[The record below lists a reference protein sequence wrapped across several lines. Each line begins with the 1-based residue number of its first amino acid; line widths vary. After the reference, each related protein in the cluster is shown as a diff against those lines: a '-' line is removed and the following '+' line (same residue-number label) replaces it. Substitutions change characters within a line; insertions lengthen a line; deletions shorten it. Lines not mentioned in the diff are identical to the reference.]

1 MKNNLLWY
9 SENVLPENL
18 GDVFPKFKWGWIDA
32 RTFSEPL
39 GRKTKSSVFLIE
51 QGVFIYFFEARNYKE
66 ITYNKLTT

>member
-18 GDVFPKFKWGWIDA
+18 GDVFPEFKWGWIDA

-39 GRKTKSSVFLIE
+39 GRKTKSSLFLEIKVFYI
-51 QGVFIYFFEARNYKE
+51 FFRGE
-66 ITYNKLTT
+66 KL